1 MSNSSAD
8 SRRIAVRYAQAL
20 FDLASEKKQLD
31 AAKKDLDAV
40 AAAYESS
47 ADFRRLVESP
57 AITRDEK
64 VKGVGA
70 VLAAQKSSPL
80 TRDFFRVLAE
90 NRRMAVLPFVV
101 AEFNKRLA
109 ESRNEATALV
119 TSAYALSAAQKKELQ
134 DALKKATGRAAVHLV
149 TKEDPEI
156 LGGVVIHV
164 DGKMFDNSVASK
176 INRLARDMK
185 TQVQA

>member
-1 MSNSSAD
+1 VSSSSAD

-20 FDLASEKKQLD
+20 FDLASAKKQLD
-31 AAKKDLDAV
+31 AVKKDLDAV
-40 AAAYESS
+40 AVAYADS
-47 ADFRRLVESP
+47 ADFRRLAESP
-57 AITRDEK
+57 AITRDARI
-64 VKGVGA
+64 KGAEA
-70 VLAAQKSSPL
+70 VLTVMKASALS
-80 TRDFFRVLAE
+80 RDFFRVLAE
-90 NRRMAVLPFVV
+90 NRRMAVIPLLV

-109 ESRNEATALV
+109 ESRNEATAQV
-119 TSAYALSAAQKKELQ
+119 SSAYALSAAQKKELQ

>member
-20 FDLASEKKQLD
+20 FDLAAEKKQLD
-31 AAKKDLDAV
+31 AVKKDLDAV
-40 AAAYESS
+40 AAAYADS
-47 ADFRRLVESP
+47 ADFRRLAESP
-57 AITRDEK
+57 ALSRDAK
-64 VKGVGA
+64 TAGIDAVLGA
-70 VLAAQKSSPL
+70 VKATAL

-90 NRRMAVLPFVV
+90 NRRMAVLAFV
-101 AEFNKRLA
+101 AGEFNRLLA
-109 ESRNEATALV
+109 ESRNEATAQV
-119 TSAYALSAAQKKELQ
+119 TSAYALSAAQVKELEA
-134 DALKKATGRAAVHLV
+134 ALKKATGRSAVHVV
-149 TKEDPEI
+149 TREDPAI

-164 DGKMFDNSVASK
+164 DGKMFDNSIASK

>member
-1 MSNSSAD
+1 MSASSAD
-8 SRRIAVRYAQAL
+8 SRRIAARYAQAL

-31 AAKKDLDAV
+31 AVKKDLDAV
-40 AAAYESS
+40 AQAYADSH
-47 ADFRRLVESP
+47 DFRRLLESP
-57 AITRDEK
+57 ALSREAK
-64 VKGVGA
+64 EKGV
-70 VLAAQKSSPL
+70 AALLGKANAL

-90 NRRMAVLPFVV
+90 NRRMAATPFVV
-101 AEFNKRLA
+101 DAFGALLA
-109 ESRNEATALV
+109 QSRNEATALV
-119 TSAYALSAAQKKELQ
+119 TSAYPLKPAQLKELE
-134 DALKKATGRAAVHLV
+134 AGLKKATGRSAVHIE

-164 DGKMFDNSVASK
+164 DGKMFDNSIATK

>member
-1 MSNSSAD
+1 MSTSS
-8 SRRIAVRYAQAL
+8 SELRRIAKRYAQAL

-31 AAKKDLDAV
+31 AVKKDLDAV
-40 AAAYESS
+40 AAAYADS

-57 AITRDEK
+57 AITRDDKEK
-64 VKGVGA
+64 GAAA
-70 VLAAQKSSPL
+70 VLSKMSAL

-90 NRRMAVLPFVV
+90 NRRMAVTPFIVD
-101 AEFNKRLA
+101 AYGKLLA
-109 ESRNEATALV
+109 ESRNEATAIV
-119 TSAYALSAAQKKELQ
+119 TSAFPLKPAQIKELQ
-134 DALKKATGRAAVHLV
+134 DGLKKATGRNAVHIQ

-164 DGKMFDNSVASK
+164 DGKMFDNSIASK
-176 INRLARDMK
+176 ISRLARDMK